1 MSTEHHK
8 PGQAEIRIPLH
19 EDVSFEPRDVS
30 VSIILKF
37 LAWMGVAIV
46 LSFFLS
52 VGVYRGL
59 IHYWKSSYAP
69 PPPSR
74 AQMGPMLPPEP
85 RLQGMPGHFTD
96 PQHDWRNKLQEDTAA
111 NNSLGWVDEKAGIA
125 QIPVGDAMKLIV
137 EKGLPAV
144 PAQPAEKK

>member
-8 PGQAEIRIPLH
+8 PGPAEIRIPLH
-19 EDVSFEPRDVS
+19 EDVSFEPRDVR

-52 VGVYRGL
+52 LGVYRGL
-59 IHYWKSSYAP
+59 IHYWESAYTQ

-74 AQMGPMLPPEP
+74 AQMGSMLPPEP
-85 RLQGMPGHFTD
+85 MLQGMPGHFTD
-96 PQHDWRNKLQEDTAA
+96 PQHDLRNKLQEDTAA

-125 QIPVGDAMKLIV
+125 QIPVSDAMKLIV